1 MKNNK
6 DLEQQQAFENIHYSK
21 EDEAMYNILFSE
33 LNKETDLVIRPSFAP
48 DIAAKLLKKKK
59 KDQVKE
65 NLLFGG
71 AIFTV
76 LAITVGSFQ
85 FIKALFD
92 TELTFINMT
101 VLTPVMVLV
110 GMISIFQVLD
120 RAYIR
125 NQKFKRIKQKMQ

>member
-1 MKNNK
+1 
-6 DLEQQQAFENIHYSK
+6 
-21 EDEAMYNILFSE
+21 MYNILFSE